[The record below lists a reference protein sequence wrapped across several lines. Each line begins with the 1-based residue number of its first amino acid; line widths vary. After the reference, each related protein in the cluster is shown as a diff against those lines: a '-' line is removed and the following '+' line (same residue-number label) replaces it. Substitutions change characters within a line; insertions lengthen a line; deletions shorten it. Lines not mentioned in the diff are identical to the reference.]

1 MAWLKPRI
9 GRRWNPAEVTPRD
22 MLGTVLS
29 VVGVMTLGWLVLVG
43 LLVFQ
48 ERRLVYFPA
57 RSLAAAPA
65 DFGLRAE
72 ELSITAADGV
82 SLHGWWIEGPGNRV
96 LIWYHG
102 NAGNIGDR
110 LHNARWFVDRLGVDV
125 VLVDYRG
132 YGRSHGTPDEEGI
145 YLDGLAIYDAV
156 ASRPVQAENIVLFGR
171 SLGGAVA
178 IETSLRRPAGAVVL
192 ESVFRSV
199 PALAREHYWFVP
211 SVVIRTRMDNE
222 SKIAGVE
229 APTLVLHGD
238 RDTIVP
244 LAHGR
249 RLFERA
255 ARPAHFHVI
264 EGAGH
269 NDTYLVGGK
278 PYADAWSA
286 FLRDTA
292 GSAR

>member
-1 MAWLKPRI
+1 MA
-9 GRRWNPAEVTPRD
+9 
-22 MLGTVLS
+22 LS
-29 VVGVMTLGWLVLVG
+29 IVG
-43 LLVFQ
+43 LLAFSWLALVALLAFQ
-48 ERRLVYFPA
+48 ERRLIFFPS
-57 RSLAAAPA
+57 RTLAAAPA

-72 ELSITAADGV
+72 ELSIAAADGV
-82 SLHGWWIEGPGNRV
+82 ILRGWWIEGRGDRV

-132 YGRSHGTPDEEGI
+132 YGRSRGTPDEEGV

-156 ASRPVQAENIVLFGR
+156 AARSVRAEDIVLFGR

-178 IETSLRRPAGAVVL
+178 IETALLRPAGALVL

-211 SVVIRTRMDNE
+211 SAVIRTQMDNE
-222 SKIAGVE
+222 SKIRRVQ
-229 APTLVLHGD
+229 APTLLLHGD
-238 RDTIVP
+238 RDSIVP

-249 RLFERA
+249 RLFELA
-255 ARPAHFHVI
+255 ASPTGLHVI

-269 NDTYLVGGK
+269 NDTYLVGGE
-278 PYADAWSA
+278 PYTQAWEA
-286 FLRDTA
+286 FLRETA
-292 GSAR
+292 GAVA

>member
-1 MAWLKPRI
+1 MTL
-9 GRRWNPAEVTPRD
+9 RD
-22 MLGTVLS
+22 MLGTALS
-29 VVGVMTLGWLVLVG
+29 IVG
-43 LLVFQ
+43 LLAFSWLALVALLAFQ
-48 ERRLVYFPA
+48 ERRLIFFPS
-57 RSLAAAPA
+57 RNLAAAPA

-82 SLHGWWIEGPGNRV
+82 SLHGWWIQGPGDRV

-132 YGRSHGTPDEEGI
+132 YGRSRGTPDEDGV

-156 ASRPVQAENIVLFGR
+156 AARSVRADDIVLFGR

-178 IETSLRRPAGAVVL
+178 IETALLRPAGALVL

-211 SVVIRTRMDNE
+211 SAVIRTRMDNE
-222 SKIAGVE
+222 SKIRRVQA
-229 APTLVLHGD
+229 ATLLLHGD
-238 RDTIVP
+238 RDSIVP

-249 RLFERA
+249 RLFELA
-255 ARPAHFHVI
+255 ASPARLHVI

-269 NDTYLVGGK
+269 NDTYLVGGE
-278 PYADAWSA
+278 PYAEMWGA

-292 GSAR
+292 GSTADREHD

>member
-1 MAWLKPRI
+1 
-9 GRRWNPAEVTPRD
+9 
-22 MLGTVLS
+22 MLGTALS
-29 VVGVMTLGWLVLVG
+29 VAGFMALGWLALVG
-43 LLVFQ
+43 LLALQ
-48 ERRLVYFPA
+48 ERRLIFFPT
-57 RSLAAAPA
+57 RTLAAAPA
-65 DFGLRAE
+65 DFGLRAD

-82 SLHGWWIEGPGNRV
+82 TLHGWWIEGPGDRV

-132 YGRSHGTPDEEGI
+132 YGRSEGTPDEEGL

-156 ASRPVQAENIVLFGR
+156 AARSARVENIVLFGR

-178 IETSLRRPAGAVVL
+178 IETALRRPAGALVL

-211 SVVIRTRMDNE
+211 SAVVRTRMDNV
-222 SKIAGVE
+222 SKIARVRT
-229 APTLVLHGD
+229 PTLVLHGD
-238 RDTIVP
+238 RDRIVP
-244 LAHGR
+244 LSHGR
-249 RLFERA
+249 RLVEAAGSA
-255 ARPAHFHVI
+255 ARFHLI

-269 NDTYLVGGK
+269 NDTWLVGGE
-278 PYADAWSA
+278 PYARVWSA
-286 FLRDTA
+286 FLRETVADT
-292 GSAR
+292 G

>member
-1 MAWLKPRI
+1 
-9 GRRWNPAEVTPRD
+9 
-22 MLGTVLS
+22 MLGTALS
-29 VVGVMTLGWLVLVG
+29 VVGLMALGWLVLVG
-43 LLVFQ
+43 LLALQ
-48 ERRLVYFPA
+48 ERRLIFFPT

-65 DFGLRAE
+65 DVGLRAE

-82 SLHGWWIEGPGNRV
+82 NLHGWWIEGPGDRV

-132 YGRSHGTPDEEGI
+132 YGRSEGTPDEEGL
-145 YLDGLAIYDAV
+145 YLDGLAIHDAV
-156 ASRPVQAENIVLFGR
+156 AARPAVREEDIVLFGR

-178 IETSLRRPAGAVVL
+178 IETALRRPAGVLVL

-211 SVVIRTRMDNE
+211 SAVVRTRMDNVP
-222 SKIAGVE
+222 KMARVRT
-229 APTLVLHGD
+229 PMLVLHGD
-238 RDTIVP
+238 RDRIVP
-244 LAHGR
+244 LSHGR
-249 RLFERA
+249 RLVEAAGGA
-255 ARPAHFHVI
+255 ARFHVI

-269 NDTYLVGGK
+269 NDTWLVGGE
-278 PYADAWSA
+278 PYARAWET
-286 FLRDTA
+286 FLRET
-292 GSAR
+292 GRTVE

>member
-1 MAWLKPRI
+1 
-9 GRRWNPAEVTPRD
+9 
-22 MLGTVLS
+22 MLGTALS
-29 VVGVMTLGWLVLVG
+29 VAGFMALGWLALVG
-43 LLVFQ
+43 LLALQ
-48 ERRLVYFPA
+48 ERRLIFFPT
-57 RSLAAAPA
+57 RTLAAAPA
-65 DFGLRAE
+65 DFGLRAD

-82 SLHGWWIEGPGNRV
+82 TLHGWWIEGPGDRV

-132 YGRSHGTPDEEGI
+132 YGRSEGTPDEEGL

-156 ASRPVQAENIVLFGR
+156 AARSARVENIVLFGR

-178 IETSLRRPAGAVVL
+178 IETALRRPAGALVL

-211 SVVIRTRMDNE
+211 SAVVRTRMDNV
-222 SKIAGVE
+222 SKIARVRT
-229 APTLVLHGD
+229 PTLVLHGD
-238 RDTIVP
+238 RDRIVP
-244 LAHGR
+244 LSHGR
-249 RLFERA
+249 RLFEAAASA
-255 ARPAHFHVI
+255 ARFHLI

-269 NDTYLVGGK
+269 NDTWLVGGE
-278 PYADAWSA
+278 PYARVWSA
-286 FLRDTA
+286 FLRETVADT
-292 GSAR
+292 G